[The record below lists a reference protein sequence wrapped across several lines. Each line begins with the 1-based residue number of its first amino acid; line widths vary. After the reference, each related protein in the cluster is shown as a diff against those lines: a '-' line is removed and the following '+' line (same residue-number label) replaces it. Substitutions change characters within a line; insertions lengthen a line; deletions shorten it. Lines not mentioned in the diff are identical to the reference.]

1 MKRLLGCLA
10 VLITMCL
17 PASAQVNQTTEETRT
32 YHIGVFAPVYL
43 DSVYTPG
50 NSYRYAKN
58 FPRFSFAGLDFLQ
71 GAQIALDSL
80 SFPNSK
86 IVSYFYDSQSS
97 EFLSNLQNNSLP
109 KFDLIISAVKDPEFT
124 ALANYALQLNIPYV
138 SVTYPNDG
146 GIKQNPFLLIVN
158 STLKAHCE
166 AIFKYAL
173 QQFENKN
180 IVFATK
186 SGVQEDRVKNYFN
199 NFNEPDGSPLM
210 KMNFI
215 SLDNNFDALLP
226 HLDSTKSNLIIGA
239 SLDENFAKQLA
250 KQSMIWNKKYNITL
264 LGMPNWETIFGLRN
278 AKNNPNFPV
287 YYTSAFYNE
296 KDDEVYAMLENA
308 YQQKFY
314 TLPSEYAQKGFESVA
329 MYVKLL
335 IEHPDDFLSFI
346 NSKTN
351 KVFSTYL
358 FKPVKSNDEQTVPD
372 YFENK
377 HVIFMKSVNG
387 RSTKAW

>member
-1 MKRLLGCLA
+1 
-10 VLITMCL
+10 
-17 PASAQVNQTTEETRT
+17 
-32 YHIGVFAPVYL
+32 
-43 DSVYTPG
+43 
-50 NSYRYAKN
+50 
-58 FPRFSFAGLDFLQ
+58 
-71 GAQIALDSL
+71 
-80 SFPNSK
+80 
-86 IVSYFYDSQSS
+86 
-97 EFLSNLQNNSLP
+97 
-109 KFDLIISAVKDPEFT
+109 
-124 ALANYALQLNIPYV
+124 
-138 SVTYPNDG
+138 
-146 GIKQNPFLLIVN
+146 
-158 STLKAHCE
+158 
-166 AIFKYAL
+166 
-173 QQFENKN
+173 
-180 IVFATK
+180 
-186 SGVQEDRVKNYFN
+186 
-199 NFNEPDGSPLM
+199 
-210 KMNFI
+210 
-215 SLDNNFDALLP
+215 
-226 HLDSTKSNLIIGA
+226 
-239 SLDENFAKQLA
+239 
-250 KQSMIWNKKYNITL
+250 MIWNKKYNITL

-314 TLPSEYAQKGFESVA
+314 TLPSEYAQKGFESIA